1 MTSTTEP
8 RIQLWI
14 VFFVAMTVIGLETVS
29 FQALSFVADYLH
41 ATEVLSVALL
51 GLSAGGV
58 LAWVWRRGGMGIV
71 LTVFPLAVLATFPVI
86 ARLTD
91 HPVALVVAMTPPYVL
106 ASLVISRM
114 FAALPPNQ
122 VYVYDLV
129 GAGISTLVVAVAI
142 PYLREEG
149 SFLLLTGIAAL
160 PLLLHARATG
170 ERTYRSVGIAF
181 AVGAAVLL
189 VAHLTVDPF
198 NLLRHA
204 RGGDKL
210 FNSFYDSKGTER
222 FDLLYSR
229 GSLIERIDIVAR
241 KGEGKKGPWLSVYNG
256 RIVDAITSGKAKPL
270 QLDNRLP
277 NTLVTD
283 PDSLLVGPSGQGLT
297 KAVQALGNGHI
308 DAVEING
315 AIAWLMA
322 NPMFKRSG
330 KAYGGMDLT
339 VGDVRT
345 FLRRTPRLYDY
356 ITLLNTHRIWSMG
369 HQGPPEYVHTIEAMR
384 DYFARLKPNGWVLF
398 EERNINERAD
408 LGIRRLLQT
417 AKAAIVERGGN
428 PADQTVIWEVYH
440 DCSMSQW
447 GRDPSDPAKLCK
459 RSQRFTFV
467 MLKNSAITPED
478 DQALVDWSQKVADR
492 GPDKEGNYRG
502 IVWRYRPAEPTP
514 HYWTDVVRASSLT
527 EVPDAKPEEQNL
539 GIVTDDVPYPYD
551 VYKARPEIDEMI
563 RQVVGLAI
571 AMVIVPA
578 VLAFFGTRRRETRD
592 VPRRVASTVLLVL
605 FFGLLGLGYLL
616 VEVVLM
622 QKLAIF
628 LSSPTYAFVV
638 VLGTMLVA
646 SGVGGLVS
654 AGFRAPRIAIA
665 MATTVLLLGLALG
678 IDAILRPLMVLPFAL
693 RVLAA
698 ILLVGPLAF
707 LMGMPFPHMLGA
719 TKAQLS
725 DPHAGLMFAV
735 NGALSAIA
743 APVALVYS
751 MDHGFHQTFAVGAV
765 LYAAC
770 LVLLGLASL
779 AAQPIRVAAGTE
791 PAVP

>member
-1 MTSTTEP
+1 MTSTTEH
-8 RIQLWI
+8 RTQLWI

-29 FQALSFVADYLH
+29 FQALSFVADYLR
-41 ATEVLSVALL
+41 ATEVLSIALL

-58 LAWVWRRGGMGIV
+58 LAWVWRRGGIGV
-71 LTVFPLAVLATFPVI
+71 VLALLPFSVLITFPVI

-91 HPVALVVAMTPPYVL
+91 HPIALVVAMTPPYIL

-114 FAALPPNQ
+114 FAALPPSQ

-129 GAGISTLVVAVAI
+129 GAGLSTLVVALAI
-142 PYLREEG
+142 PLLREEG
-149 SFLLLTGIAAL
+149 SFLLLTGIATL
-160 PLLLHARATG
+160 PLLLHARATRS
-170 ERTYRSVGIAF
+170 RTYGSLGIAL
-181 AVGAAVLL
+181 AVGAAGLL
-189 VAHLTVDPF
+189 TAHIALDPF

-204 RGGDKL
+204 RGGEKL
-210 FNSFYDSKGTER
+210 FNSWYDSKGRER

-229 GSLIERIDIVAR
+229 GSLIERIDIAAR
-241 KGEGKKGPWLSVYNG
+241 AGNGKKGPWVSIYNG
-256 RIVDAITSGKAKPL
+256 RIVDAITPDRAKPGR
-270 QLDNRLP
+270 LDNRLP
-277 NTLVTD
+277 NTLMTD

-297 KAVQALGNGHI
+297 KAVQGLGKGHI

-315 AIAWLMA
+315 AIAWLMTER
-322 NPMFKRSG
+322 MFKRSG
-330 KAYGGMDLT
+330 KAYGGMELT
-339 VGDVRT
+339 IGDVRT

-417 AKAAIVERGGN
+417 AKAAILERGGD
-428 PADQTVIWEVYH
+428 PAQQTVIWEVYH

-447 GRDPSDPAKLCK
+447 GRDPADPAKLCR

-478 DQALVDWSQKVADR
+478 DAALVDWGRKVADR

-502 IVWRYRPAEPTP
+502 ILWLYRPAEPTS
-514 HYWTDVVRASSLT
+514 HYWTDVVRAGSLT
-527 EVPDAKPEEQNL
+527 ELSDAKPEEQNL

-551 VYKARPEIDEMI
+551 VYKSRPEIDTMI

-592 VPRRVASTVLLVL
+592 VPRRVASTILLVL

-646 SGVGGLVS
+646 SGIGGLAS
-654 AGFRAPRIAIA
+654 ARFRTSQVAAA
-665 MATTVLLLGLALG
+665 MAATVVLLGLALG
-678 IDAILRPLMVLPFAL
+678 MDAILRPLMVLPFVL

-707 LMGMPFPHMLGA
+707 LMGMPFPHMLAA
-719 TKAQLS
+719 TKEQLS
-725 DPHAGLMFAV
+725 DSHAGLMFAV

-751 MDHGFHQTFAVGAV
+751 MDHGFQATFAMGAV
-765 LYAAC
+765 LYLAC
-770 LVLLGLASL
+770 LALLGAASL
-779 AAQPIRVAAGTE
+779 IARPVRVSEAATA
-791 PAVP
+791 

>member
-1 MTSTTEP
+1 M
-8 RIQLWI
+8 
-14 VFFVAMTVIGLETVS
+14 
-29 FQALSFVADYLH
+29 
-41 ATEVLSVALL
+41 
-51 GLSAGGV
+51 
-58 LAWVWRRGGMGIV
+58 
-71 LTVFPLAVLATFPVI
+71 
-86 ARLTD
+86 
-91 HPVALVVAMTPPYVL
+91 
-106 ASLVISRM
+106 
-114 FAALPPNQ
+114 
-122 VYVYDLV
+122 
-129 GAGISTLVVAVAI
+129 
-142 PYLREEG
+142 
-149 SFLLLTGIAAL
+149 
-160 PLLLHARATG
+160 
-170 ERTYRSVGIAF
+170 
-181 AVGAAVLL
+181 
-189 VAHLTVDPF
+189 
-198 NLLRHA
+198 
-204 RGGDKL
+204 
-210 FNSFYDSKGTER
+210 
-222 FDLLYSR
+222 
-229 GSLIERIDIVAR
+229 
-241 KGEGKKGPWLSVYNG
+241 
-256 RIVDAITSGKAKPL
+256 
-270 QLDNRLP
+270 
-277 NTLVTD
+277 TD

-297 KAVQALGNGHI
+297 KAVQGLGNGHI

-322 NPMFKRSG
+322 EPMFERSG
-330 KAYGGMDLT
+330 KAYDRMDLT

-417 AKAAIVERGGN
+417 AKAAIRERGGD
-428 PADQTVIWEVYH
+428 PAQQTVIWEVYH

-447 GRDPSDPAKLCK
+447 GRDPADPARYCK

-478 DQALVDWSQKVADR
+478 DKALVEWGRKVADR

-502 IVWRYRPAEPTP
+502 ILWLYRPAEPTS
-514 HYWTDVVRASSLT
+514 HYWTEVVRADSLT
-527 EVPDAKPEEQNL
+527 DVADAKPEEQNL

-551 VYKARPEIDEMI
+551 VYKSRPEIDAMI

-578 VLAFFGTRRRETRD
+578 VLAFFGTRRRETQD
-592 VPRRVASTVLLVL
+592 VARRVTSTILLVL
-605 FFGLLGLGYLL
+605 FFGLLGLGYML

-654 AGFRAPRIAIA
+654 ARFRAPQIALA
-665 MATTVLLLGLALG
+665 MAATVVLLGLALG
-678 IDAILRPLMVLPFAL
+678 MDGILRPLMVLPFAL
-693 RVLAA
+693 RVVAA
-698 ILLVGPLAF
+698 IVLVGPLAF

-719 TKAQLS
+719 TKEQLS

-751 MDHGFHQTFAVGAV
+751 MDHGFQATFIVGAG
-765 LYAAC
+765 LYALC
-770 LVLLGLASL
+770 LVLLGAASL
-779 AAQPIRVAAGTE
+779 VAQPIRAAGTPE
-791 PAVP
+791 AATP